1 MIFTLLALYSQI
13 LNTVIFLNVEYDYLG
28 KNLNEELKFGSRN
41 ISNENNQILN
51 NDENKNEADNG

>member
-1 MIFTLLALYSQI
+1 
-13 LNTVIFLNVEYDYLG
+13 VEYDYLG